1 MLPIRPATQ
10 LLRQSGLLA
19 RTCRTIPPITNLINR
34 SYALSRY
41 PERGSGSRLH
51 RPKPTSTIS
60 RPKSPPEPIYPA
72 SEQTIE
78 QNELLMGQNPDS
90 GGLEKLLANDMLVVT
105 RFVQPGYAVV
115 ARTLTVYHKPCRQIE
130 MLNIF
135 MGFEVANRYAIN
147 DVHGN
152 VLGYI
157 AEEERGFFGTV
168 ARQAFKTH
176 RAFRSVIMDVN
187 GTPILWIHRPFSWIN
202 SRLFVQRTLSDINK
216 KTGEEE
222 TSHVNF
228 GVARQEWHP
237 WRRKYHLFLGQP
249 EHGEFQQF
257 AQVDSGFL
265 AWDFFLQNEGDVNI
279 GSIRKG
285 WTGLG
290 REFFTDTSQ
299 YTIRFT
305 PDPEAPSNPVAQ
317 DGTPILP
324 QVFQPL
330 SLEERALVLA
340 LSVSV
345 DFDYFSRHSEGSGF
359 ALPFLWIFASAE

>member
-1 MLPIRPATQ
+1 
-10 LLRQSGLLA
+10 
-19 RTCRTIPPITNLINR
+19 
-34 SYALSRY
+34 
-41 PERGSGSRLH
+41 
-51 RPKPTSTIS
+51 
-60 RPKSPPEPIYPA
+60 
-72 SEQTIE
+72 
-78 QNELLMGQNPDS
+78 MGDNPDS

-105 RFVQPGYAVV
+105 R
-115 ARTLTVYHKPCRQIE
+115 QIE
-130 MLNIF
+130 MLNLF

-152 VLGYI
+152 VLGYM
-157 AEEERGFFGTV
+157 AEEERGFFGTI

-176 RAFRSVIMDVN
+176 RGFRSVIMDVN

-202 SRLFVQRTLSDINK
+202 SRLFVQRKLSEVNE

-222 TSHVNF
+222 TSLVNL

-249 EHGEFQQF
+249 EQGEFRQF
-257 AQVDSGFL
+257 AKVDSGFL

-305 PDPEAPSNPVAQ
+305 PDPEAPSTPLAE

-330 SLEERALVLA
+330 SLEERALALA
-340 LSVSV
+340 LSVSI
-345 DFDYFSRHSEGSGF
+345 DFDYFSRHSEGTGF
-359 ALPFLWIFASAE
+359 GLPFLWLFASVE

>member
-19 RTCRTIPPITNLINR
+19 KTCRTIPSTANLINR

-60 RPKSPPEPIYPA
+60 RPGSPPEPIYPA

-105 RFVQPGYAVV
+105 
-115 ARTLTVYHKPCRQIE
+115 RQIE

-202 SRLFVQRTLSDINK
+202 SRLFVQRKLSEINK

-249 EHGEFQQF
+249 EQGEFRQF

-265 AWDFFLQNEGDVNI
+265 AWDFFLQNEGDVNV

-305 PDPEAPSNPVAQ
+305 PDPEAPSNPVAE
-317 DGTPILP
+317 DGTPGLP

-359 ALPFLWIFASAE
+359 ALPFLWIFASA

>member
-1 MLPIRPATQ
+1 MLPIRPTVQ
-10 LLRQSGLLA
+10 LLRQPGLLS
-19 RTCRTIPPITNLINR
+19 RSCRTLPSTASLIHR

-41 PERGSGSRLH
+41 PERGSRLQDSE
-51 RPKPTSTIS
+51 PTSTIS
-60 RPKSPPEPIYPA
+60 RPGSSPQPIYPA
-72 SEQTIE
+72 SSETIQ
-78 QNELLMGQNPDS
+78 QNELLMEDNPDF

-105 RFVQPGYAVV
+105 R
-115 ARTLTVYHKPCRQIE
+115 QIE
-130 MLNIF
+130 MLNIL
-135 MGFEVANRYAIN
+135 MGFAVANRYAIN

-157 AEEERGFFGTV
+157 AEEERGFFGTL
-168 ARQAFKTH
+168 ARHNFMTH
-176 RAFRSVIMDVN
+176 RRFRSVIMDVN
-187 GTPILWIHRPFSWIN
+187 GTPILWIHRPLFWIN
-202 SRLFVQRTLSDINK
+202 SRLFVQRKLSDSEVNE

-222 TSHVNF
+222 SSLFNF

-237 WRRKYHLFLGQP
+237 WRRKYHLSLGQP
-249 EHGEFQQF
+249 EQGELRQF
-257 AQVDSGFL
+257 AQIDSGVL
-265 AWDFFLQNEGDVNI
+265 AWDFFLQNERNVNI

-290 REFFTDTSQ
+290 RDIFTDRSP

-305 PDPEAPSNPVAQ
+305 PDPQAPSTPLAE

-340 LSVSV
+340 STTTPDIQRVLDV
-345 DFDYFSRHSEGSGF
+345 DYNQSHG
-359 ALPFLWIFASAE
+359 WK